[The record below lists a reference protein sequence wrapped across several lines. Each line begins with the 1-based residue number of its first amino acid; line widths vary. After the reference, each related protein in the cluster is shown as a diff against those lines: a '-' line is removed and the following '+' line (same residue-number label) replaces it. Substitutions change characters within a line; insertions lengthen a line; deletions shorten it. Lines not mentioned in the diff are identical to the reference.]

1 MKKKKR
7 AVAQLSTGRAC
18 NPRTREAK
26 AKRLLGETQYQNTTH
41 THKRLKLQE
50 KRSALRML
58 PTENFPGIR
67 RRCIKITH
75 SEHIT
80 YAAASSPS
88 ELAALGPGSC
98 LSLPKRISLPFPLSF
113 TAIAWCLPVCHP
125 CEPSH
130 GRTQACLSCP
140 KALLAAFCSDILAHA
155 ELQFWTCQGQPGT
168 QGDKTVC

>member
-1 MKKKKR
+1 MAAIPEHGRPRQEDYWGRPSFKTRHTQKR
-7 AVAQLSTGRAC
+7 F
-18 NPRTREAK
+18 
-26 AKRLLGETQYQNTTH
+26 
-41 THKRLKLQE
+41 KLQE

-58 PTENFPGIR
+58 PTENFPGIL
-67 RRCIKITH
+67 RRCIKIMH
-75 SEHIT
+75 SEHMRCCFFPFGT
-80 YAAASSPS
+80 
-88 ELAALGPGSC
+88 SC
-98 LSLPKRISLPFPLSF
+98 PVPRLLPFSTEENQLPFSLSF
-113 TAIAWCLPVCHP
+113 TAITWCLPVCRP